1 MPLIV
6 KDYTWS
12 ETELQIFISI
22 PLKGIKA
29 SKVDIFSTE
38 NYVKVSINVLS
49 LILISNLMFA
59 FANIFNAFAI
69 VSYLIL

>member
-59 FANIFNAFAI
+59 FANIFNAFVI

>member
-12 ETELQIFISI
+12 ETELQIFICI

-38 NYVKVSINVLS
+38 NYIKVSINVLS
-49 LILISNLMFA
+49 LILICNVMFA
-59 FANIFNAFAI
+59 FANILNAFAI